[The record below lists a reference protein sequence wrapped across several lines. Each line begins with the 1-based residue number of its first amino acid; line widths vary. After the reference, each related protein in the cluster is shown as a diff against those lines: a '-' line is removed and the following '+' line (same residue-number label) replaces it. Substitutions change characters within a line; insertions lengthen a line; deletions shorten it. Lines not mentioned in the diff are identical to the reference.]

1 MQRHHKTGATHRY
14 EGTGGHAS
22 WGAEA
27 GFQPGTFGSRSR
39 GFEANPPAQGATEV
53 PEGAQHFFHRK
64 RSDLT
69 PAHSSG
75 LGAFAVSASSDLQ
88 RAAAGRLDRLA
99 SAPAAAGP
107 PIRWAG
113 ASHGASH
120 SRDMAG
126 GCRLPHENLV
136 DSLPGA
142 SDGAPTHAKGGEQG
156 EMSAHDAAME
166 SVAAD
171 EAPNPAHPQPQ
182 PSTRT
187 PTPSTR
193 CGSCKTSAAP
203 RSAPA
208 CRRAAARRSWPQS
221 WPPWRCD
228 WLVLISRSPYLTHQR
243 TNQAALAA
251 KMASLGSMQAGRVR
265 PRLGWPGGAGGR
277 HACTHLHARKP

>member
-22 WGAEA
+22 WVTEA

-39 GFEANPPAQGATEV
+39 GFEATPPAQGATEV

-75 LGAFAVSASSDLQ
+75 LGSFAVSASSDLQ

-107 PIRWAG
+107 PIQWAG

-120 SRDMAG
+120 SRDTAG
-126 GCRLPHENLV
+126 GCRLPHESLV
-136 DSLPGA
+136 GSVPGL
-142 SDGAPTHAKGGEQG
+142 SDGAPTHAKGGEEQG

-166 SVAAD
+166 SVPAG
-171 EAPNPAHPQPQ
+171 EAPNPAP
-182 PSTRT
+182 
-187 PTPSTR
+187 
-193 CGSCKTSAAP
+193 
-203 RSAPA
+203 APA
-208 CRRAAARRSWPQS
+208 ATLNPNPNAEHQVRQLQDQRRSPQRLGLPAGGGAQELAS
-221 WPPWRCD
+221 E
-228 WLVLISRSPYLTHQR
+228 
-243 TNQAALAA
+243 LAA
-251 KMASLGSMQAGRVR
+251 MEVRLASLNY
-265 PRLGWPGGAGGR
+265 
-277 HACTHLHARKP
+277 T